1 MRPTDGGVSRLS
13 SSTSLSRSLRLSIL
27 RMVGGSDRSVFANI
41 KFTSQMGTTTE
52 IVRASGDYIQGHLTG
67 LPPYFRAGNVYL
79 PDKAGGTVSFNAFIQ
94 PGISDTEREDFLEV
108 IRPEKLDVPVA
119 YGKVKPSDMLETH
132 IDSPDYGFVYIGTMT
147 VPVPEGGRIE
157 SSSGLRATG
166 CGSVN
171 SSTPGRERK

>member
-1 MRPTDGGVSRLS
+1 MGGFTPLIQHITVKVPKG
-13 SSTSLSRSLRLSIL
+13 LSIL

-147 VPVPEGGRIE
+147 VPVPEGGQDRIE
-157 SSSGLRATG
+157 FRTKSNRVWISQLVYAR
-166 CGSVN
+166 
-171 SSTPGRERK
+171 RERK